1 MGPGVLIVTNGSND
15 YTGPTNLGGSG
26 ILQVATSGALS
37 SGQVKFNSGGQL
49 QIAGGVTL
57 ANSIVLNNASGK
69 ASDGAILAYGTSG
82 SSTLSGS
89 ITVNQSVVGAVFST
103 AGATLNVT
111 GTVTAATGQVIS
123 TRVGKFVFSGGGSA
137 DYFFNQSA
145 DIALGATDGL
155 PNNAVLD
162 LASVGTSTFDL
173 AGYSQTIR
181 GLTRI
186 SALTATV
193 TNSSASASVL
203 TLNVLSSDGGR
214 YTGDF
219 TYAGAITGN
228 LSILKTGAGTQT
240 LSGANSFIGG
250 TTVSAGTLKLG
261 SANALG
267 GDTGFNGPLTVNTG
281 GKMDIN
287 GQGSLAIGALA
298 GTAGTITDDGLQV
311 GASVLSVLSSTDSV
325 FAGAVNDG
333 SYRTLALIKEGAGVL
348 SLSGTS
354 NYTGITSV
362 YSGAINVRSTAALGS
377 TAVGTT
383 VFPGAALQI
392 QGSIVVA
399 EPLTFGG
406 DGASTA
412 TGALRNISGAN
423 TFSAPL
429 TVSSAAR
436 VNSDAGSLTLS
447 GPLTATGFALTFG
460 GAADV
465 TLSGPVSLGSA
476 SLAKDGAGTLS
487 LQGPLTLTGAVTI
500 TGGTLNVR
508 QSAALGSASGVTAE
522 AGSVVQLQGGITIA
536 SIPLVAPLL
545 QNVSGAN
552 TWSGAISP
560 RSGGALT
567 LRSDANTLAITGSLT
582 ATGLD
587 SIARTLTLT
596 GAGDGSIANAIS
608 GAASLVKSGAGT
620 WSLGSANS
628 YSVATAID
636 AGTLRASTAGA
647 FSLNS
652 IFTLANVSGAT
663 LDLNDTAQTLLALE
677 GGGSTGGS
685 VRLGASG
692 ALTVGSNVSFDGNVN
707 GTVLGTATVTKTGA
721 GTFTLGSTSTLTGT
735 VALNVN
741 GGKFVLAGNAG
752 LGVTTT
758 VASGATLAGTG
769 TLQGTTTLA
778 SGSTLQPGN
787 GAGGSLTVSNLI
799 FGGTA
804 SLRLADIDGGSA
816 SILNA
821 GTITANGGASTITI
835 YATKAGALANGTYDL
850 ITYTGLTGYSAFTLA
865 PGSIAGLN
873 GRQVSG
879 SFLSDTGSKITLTV
893 AGDSVRWHGDIAG
906 ITTDTAWHAAGSGV
920 QNMRIVPGGGA
931 TDFQAADAVVFNDQ
945 AATGT
950 VVISEADV
958 VPASLTIDNAAVT
971 YDFSGSKGITGA
983 TGIVKNGSGQAN
995 FANIGNNFT
1004 GGVVVNAGTLVFQ
1017 SAQTIG
1023 GGIIVNGGNLLLA
1036 SANTLSGNV
1045 ALNGSG
1051 SLTIGAAGALGT
1063 GNVVA
1068 FGSNASG
1075 EFKLAGNDVV
1085 IAGLTTS
1092 VLAGTPQVVNG
1103 VASTTATLTVDIASG
1118 TSTFAGVI
1126 ANGSLGTLA
1135 LAKSGA
1141 GTFVL
1146 TGANS
1151 FTGGTSITGGK
1162 LQVGQGGALANA
1174 VIGTGAS
1181 LAFVRPDS
1189 FSYAGSTSGLGSLD
1203 ISGGGNMTVTGTLA
1217 HAGGT
1222 TIALGQ
1228 ILALGTGSS
1237 ASGAGNIVVS
1247 GTLKVDAADS
1257 VAVDVPI
1264 SGPGDVNVSVG
1275 TLVLT
1280 QSNSYLGLTS
1290 VANGAVLQIGG
1301 GSVTGALPTSAV
1313 VTNDG
1318 KVVISRS
1325 GTYSFANSVNGTGG
1339 LTSRMVSS
1347 GNLTLAG
1354 VNGYSGVTTVDS
1366 GTLTIGSS
1374 DAWSNSTSVV
1384 IGSVGNAATLELNG
1398 FSKTFTS
1405 LSTAGT
1411 ASSQTILNSAAGTAT
1426 LTFTG
1431 AGTVNFGGNFVESAS
1446 NTRIGITYNGG
1457 GILGFNATNSYT
1469 GGTVIANG
1477 TGRLGADNAFSVGA
1491 LTLGGNAT
1499 IGTLDLNGFTQTVSS
1514 LSVGVG
1520 ATAAS
1525 QLIGNS
1531 STTADGV
1538 FNYAGGNA
1546 TIGVKIQDTLGS
1558 GSRNTGLT
1566 LSGVGTTI
1574 LTGPNTYSGQ
1584 TSIGATSIL
1593 QVGNFGTVGAVGTG
1607 AIVNSG
1613 SLIFARTD
1621 AYSLSA
1627 NNIIS
1632 GPGAIVLGS
1641 SGAISSAAPNQLNS
1655 TGILYF
1661 GSANAATV
1669 VSSLNLTNG
1678 AGVIGGLVVRT
1689 KSVAANTLV
1698 IGSGQTM
1705 LVRGNVTIG
1714 YSSSAVTDT
1723 RLTVSGAGTLSIG
1736 GIGNSSKYN
1745 VQIGG
1750 NVTDTYSNKAVLDLS
1765 GLATFYANL
1774 ATGSFRLGDATSS
1787 SGSAGTGGGG
1797 STLILAPVSTII
1809 AADIS
1814 TNSPVTVTE
1823 TFYLGSTSNLF
1834 QADTVNFAGDRAGLI
1849 LGFQTSSGSFKLR
1862 NRLGTGR
1869 SVLNIA
1875 NVSSTTAAAPVV
1887 TFDLNGHDVDLLV
1900 STLTLSAR
1908 SSTTGGNTTATL
1920 SVDTGILDANSV
1932 MISSRASNDV
1942 AVNTGTLNVGGALT
1956 FNVGVAGMTI
1966 GNSTVTTAGG
1976 GTVVATANIS
1986 GSAAVTILGPIFI
1999 GASSNIKGLVNSTLN
2014 ITGGTLD
2021 VRGNIGKGTGAGSSS
2036 VTSTFN
2042 FDNAVLN
2049 LNGFALG
2056 ASARPINNLNLRSG
2070 TLRNIGE
2077 INGGLGFAKTA
2088 GAFANNTLILEG
2100 INSFSGIFTITDGI
2114 VQVGTG
2120 STTGTLGS
2128 ASVINNAAL
2137 VINRSNAYAVANV
2150 ISGSGAVSVSGT
2162 GTITLSGNNSYA
2174 GTTTISSGLVSLAH
2188 SNALGDAGT
2197 GTSVSSSA
2205 SLELQ
2210 GGITVGAEAL
2220 TISGTGTATN
2230 GALRN
2235 LSGANIFG
2243 GTVTLVGATTI
2254 QSDAGSLTLN
2264 NATAIDAGTN
2274 DIAFTGAGNVNVAGA
2289 ITGTTT
2295 GLTKTG
2301 NGKLTLGGNSTF
2313 QGAVNVNAG
2322 IVSVNG
2328 GSGLG
2333 DSTSGTVV
2341 ASGAS
2346 LELQGNTNVTSEP
2359 LDLTGTGFGGTGALR
2374 NLSGNNTFGGT
2385 VTLSGDTVVQ
2395 SDAGTL
2401 TISGNISAGI
2411 RSLTIT
2417 GSSNTTLAGLMSGG
2431 LSSTLTKNGSGTLTL
2446 SGSYAF
2452 GGATTINDGTVTVGG
2467 ADAVS
2472 DFAFVNVNGGSLNV
2486 GSYDE
2491 TVGSVQLTSGSIV
2504 GSGGSLSST
2513 SSDFDVRSGTISGKL
2528 AGASGL
2534 IKTTS
2539 GTVVLSGA
2547 NTFTGPVAVNA
2558 GVLSFASGPNLGDAS
2573 STNVVAI
2580 NGGTLRYSGA
2590 SSASASQNVT
2600 VGISGGTIDAANKTG
2615 VLTLSGGLT
2624 GTTGILAKT
2633 GAGTVT
2639 FNTTADLG
2647 SGGVVVSQGIL
2658 NAGFTANGLGSL
2670 NVAAGATL
2678 NLFDNATLTT
2688 SGVALTLAGG
2698 SSLGFDVKA
2707 PGVSDKLVLG
2717 SAPTIS
2723 GIISINLNDL
2733 GGLTV
2738 GGYDLIS
2745 DATGN
2750 LSNAFWILGNAPTTL
2765 NYRLTTPGGSLLHLE
2780 ASQISYVYFTGA
2792 QNSSFL
2798 ANVSGNTNWS
2808 RNSDGTGD
2816 LGAPPATTDAL
2827 IFSAS
2832 NIAAGAKNLT
2842 LDGNVVTDSLI
2853 FNEIALVPS
2862 ISIGQGTGG
2871 ILTVSPGSSANGIAV
2886 NNNAGAITI
2895 SAPLI
2900 AYGAQT
2906 WSIASTGSLAL
2917 TGSVDFA
2924 GPISKTGAGTL
2935 TLSGA
2940 NTGAGGLNFVAGKLN
2955 LGSASALG
2963 SGLLQLGSGIGIE
2976 NVGGTALALSTS
2988 NAMVWKQGFTLQG
3001 NSLNFGAGAVTMT
3014 ENVTISA
3021 ASLTISGASLA
3032 NASTTVTLPTGGAS
3046 VLSMGMP
3053 IVGTYLP
3060 AATSVYAV
3068 NDDNS
3073 FLLTSNATGTYL
3085 NEVLTAYPT
3094 YAFDGVISDGG
3105 AGFTLTKTGNGFLA
3119 LGGIN
3124 TFSGA
3129 IDVQGGLLSVNSDAA
3144 LGNLANTVTLQ
3155 ANGSVN
3161 AGFRATESF
3170 STSRTFNLNA
3180 VDNAFAVST
3189 GKVLSLSSPFVF
3201 GASTNNLY
3209 KNSAGTLVLSADN
3222 SGWLGGLTVNAGVV
3236 RLTSVTAGG
3245 AGAFSVSPGSNL
3257 VGTALQLSGGFTWNN
3272 PITLQASAAQVLG
3285 GVDFGGQLQSYSGI
3299 NTLGGL
3305 ISMPYGAAIGSASG
3319 SKLSIMGG
3327 IYAGVNSTVG
3337 NTELRFVG
3345 DGDFV
3350 LSTTSLT
3357 NAPGTLYS
3365 VINKYGAGNFF
3376 IRSSNSTNVTDTAGR
3391 GLAVLQGSLTIGD
3404 NGTWRSKLFIENGAS
3419 VTVDDSTV
3427 NFNNGRFSSITGGQ
3441 YYDLSMRGGNFTLL
3455 GALSSTFSSYE
3466 NFNTMVYSRGANVLT
3481 LIQQNASGPQTI
3493 LAFRSAT
3500 AWGNATPAQTTAA
3513 SGASYLFRGI
3523 GETPASF
3530 RASVQFATDPTWPGE
3545 TGTADRANRAMIPW
3559 ALVDLSATG
3568 QGTSFATTGTM
3579 ASVGGPNSALVRY
3592 LRPLSSL
3599 EYEIN
3604 PSTIIGTTTG
3614 TVATSNLLLNDGSS
3628 YNVSGNATR
3637 NSLTMSGGSNLTIVD
3652 GAQFNLRTGGIL
3664 VRAGSASTIS
3674 GGVLYFPNNFS
3685 PLTIWTIGDL
3695 TINSSLAGGN
3705 GIANASAS
3713 LIKNGPGTLTI
3724 APVASTINGLGTT
3737 GTNSL
3742 SGQFVLNQGTL
3753 KLGAGI
3759 NNAIQPYNYFSAI
3772 SGTLDLNGTS
3782 LSTYGFFND
3791 STMPGNGANITS
3803 SNGTGHL
3810 MITTDI
3816 RTFSGTISGDVKF
3829 SKSGNGT
3836 FNLYS
3841 NLTYTGSTLIN
3852 GGQTVLY
3859 QDARLSATSAIDLNF
3874 GNLYLE
3880 NNNSWKDLADRINDA
3895 APITMRGGYLELR
3908 GRPQSN
3914 SSEFI
3919 GTTTLALGQSQL
3931 VVVSGAGADATA
3943 TLTIG
3948 NLVRNAGAVVNFT
3961 SGLGNSI
3968 KINNL
3973 NGTPF
3978 SPANLTNGIIGG
3990 WAVIG
3995 AVGTSTHHF
4004 ATYSSTYGVG
4014 AMGTPGF
4021 QAYSNAL
4028 TDVDTLTNATATSNL
4043 NISSVAGLTIP
4054 LAADK
4059 TINSLRFDNVGS
4071 STLDIAAG
4079 KTLTIGTGG
4088 IIMWSTNS
4096 QAIGAAGTSSNL
4108 TSSSGELIVEAQG
4121 GGTHYLRANLI
4132 GAGMAFVKTGNGTL
4146 QLEGIS
4152 SYDGGTYVDQGTLI
4166 ISSINGGGRIPLAAD
4181 PTKGLTITQGTVSA
4195 QVANAIDSGNE
4206 VIVNGGG
4213 VLRLFGD
4220 NTLRKLTI
4228 NNNGSATQSIVRS
4241 FNDPVGGTGDRGVLT
4256 IGVGGLVATSQ
4267 NILPLSYL
4275 EGRVDFGSSANVIN
4289 VAPISVNGVSDV
4301 DALRATLAIQAIV
4314 GSSGGIT
4321 KTGNGVLQF
4330 NAQYYSTGAFE
4341 VAAGGIKTGVVNAG
4355 SRLSRLTLGALARF
4369 DLNGLNTTWGSLEG
4383 SGDIFSSTGTPTLSV
4398 GFDNTP
4404 STFSGRLMRL
4414 NDAAYGLLT
4423 KVGSGV
4429 LTFDKAQ
4436 PSTGSFGAI
4445 TVSGGGITYAGD
4457 GAAFVSTTSSK
4468 SIFNVQAGGVL
4479 SLDNVS
4485 TNRNDRLGASAG
4497 GTVNMLGGKLIISG
4511 NAFGSTSETIDTL
4524 GLATGGGRIELVP
4537 DSNSQLSLLVTN
4549 LAAVGT
4555 GSLVIAGADGINM
4568 GAGFAD
4574 FQLSTPNM
4582 PGSQGFSGTQKAVRG
4597 DILISSTRNGLG
4609 DGFLTTDPF
4618 AGGWKALTA
4627 GDLNMTPTTWSAI
4640 DNAGVSSAVTM
4651 SSPTS
4656 VNTLTIDGSTTS
4668 LTSGLSATT
4677 FGKFGP
4683 AGTILTLTLANASAV
4698 LVKSGASH
4706 IGVGIVGSATQAP
4719 HFHVLTGATLDIDS
4733 FLGLGGTAGLI
4744 KSDGGLMSLN
4754 NPTAVTG
4761 LVTINGGTLRLN
4773 SGSDNTIPVIATTT
4787 SPTVTQFALNGQ
4799 DAVLDIGNKN
4809 QAVNALTSINSLPG
4823 MGGTVTGLAGATLTA
4838 VGNSTFSGSLTG
4850 GLSFQRSG
4858 NSTTTLTS
4866 PSTYTGAT
4874 IVRGGVLQLR
4884 DEASILNTSGVSI
4897 NFGELRWDNS
4907 GLSAAANPVRI
4918 AATTDIS
4925 LNGGLLN
4932 ISGGGGVDTNV
4943 SLGKLTA
4950 ASGSVQFFTQPFIN
4964 EGSSNL
4970 ITVANFVREDASRAV
4985 VNFHG
4990 YVGNGVNNSTGVNTM
5005 GSPGLTS
5012 SSRIFLQNING
5023 VPFTQANLVNG
5034 IIGGWAVA
5042 DAATFATYSD
5052 AYGLVQM
5059 GQTYYGV
5066 VAPDFTG
5073 TDITAS
5079 VAGGNY
5085 NDVTA
5090 SRTLTGA
5097 ISANSWR
5104 LMPTATQTITFN
5116 GANVTLGTGII
5127 SNATQTINLQATD
5140 ATSSLTTSGTDLY
5153 VYLNGTT
5160 MNFNVKLTGTFN
5172 LIRSGGGTMGLGS
5185 ASSAPSDND
5194 FQGTSYF
5201 MQGTTNLNGAAGRVV
5216 IPGDI
5221 VISGGSSATN
5231 TVLTMVTNSG
5241 QIAAASTVTIN
5252 GGGTLTLTGTN
5263 TLNAL
5268 RFNNDGAMATPTATT
5283 GTLLV
5288 LSSDTPIVA
5297 VNQSL
5302 VSTPSITGALQFSAT
5317 SPAITVNPGI
5327 AETGLLIS
5335 AVISNGGNTTL
5346 SKEGAGL
5353 LALSGAS
5360 TFTSG
5365 LTLNAG
5371 SLMFAANSATSGGFI
5386 TSGPI
5391 GRGTLRIGTGTT
5403 LLSDG
5408 TARTVG
5414 NSVIVSGDFAFG
5426 GRTAGA
5432 NVTLSGSVAFG
5443 AQNRVVSVVAPG
5455 VTATLNGQ
5463 LSSTAAAGSP
5473 GAVGLTKSGNGILV
5487 LGAATTN
5494 VNFGGASIV
5503 VAAGLLRN
5511 GIANAVPSG
5520 SLLSMSAGAGYDLN
5534 AFNQTIDAIGGAGFV
5549 TNSSLNTN
5557 STLTVGSTGNATFG
5571 GTLVDN
5577 SVASAGVSS
5586 LRLTKIGSGKLTL
5599 TGINA
5604 NVGQTTVNEGIL
5616 ELDGNGAFGS
5626 GNVDI
5631 AAGASVNVARTT
5643 DLLFTNSLQNIGDF
5657 RQTGAGITS
5666 LMSDNSM
5673 FTGKF
5678 YADAGILQVG
5688 NGTVAGDAGNVGNA
5702 TKIVTTTPGVFRF
5715 NLTTDFTNY
5724 TKVEGTGDYVQQ
5736 SGATLILGT
5745 NNPNFIGRAIAA
5757 HGTME
5762 AYAAGALSAAGRVVA
5777 ESGAT
5782 FKLTGSDALG
5792 TVSYGVPLTLNG
5804 TGIANATTYTGYL
5817 GDVTLNG
5824 GDLTSAASPNAAG
5837 SWILLGS
5844 VFATADST
5852 ITAQNVNVGLTSAT
5866 RDFNVDAG
5874 KVLTFS
5880 GSYTDVAP
5888 GISSLSKSG
5897 NGTLLMT
5904 GSAKT
5909 YKGTN
5914 TLIGGFLKF
5923 ADEAQLGASSATIHA
5938 NLMFAGGSVEYTGAG
5953 AFARKFLVKDGG
5965 AGFNANGVSNPFLVS
5980 GSDQMD
5986 FDNSTTSL
5994 GRPLTLSGSSSLAN
6008 TFTADLR
6015 ENADVG
6021 RAFSSIVKNGVG
6033 QWIIGGSGN
6042 MVNQDAEVSVNDGV
6056 LGFYLNALGGSS
6068 NTGNINLANGSTL
6081 RWESTNNQD
6090 IGGRLR
6096 VADGASAT
6104 MRFENT
6110 TNATTFASGFSFV
6123 SGSNTGTGALVK
6135 TGAGNLILAAANTFS
6150 GGLTIAEGKVTVN
6163 NSGALGSGTA
6173 TVSNVATLVVNNA
6186 VTNEIHVS
6194 GGSTQGGTLVAP
6206 VSLGNVT
6213 VGDHATVKR
6222 GAAIG
6227 SFTTTGMT
6235 LSSGA
6240 RLEFKIWDI
6249 QTKVAGVGYDQY
6261 SFGNLNLIGA
6271 SDTNRIVIKL
6281 ISLTDGTNLGAA
6293 GNFSQL
6299 QGTAGIHTFSFGS
6312 FNPLGLSLNANTNI
6326 NDLFTFDTSQFSY
6339 TGGSASSASLW
6350 SIDFNTANGAITL
6363 TAVPEPSTY
6372 GLGLGALALAVA
6384 AIRRRKRQEK
6394 KA

>member
-1 MGPGVLIVTNGSND
+1 
-15 YTGPTNLGGSG
+15 
-26 ILQVATSGALS
+26 
-37 SGQVKFNSGGQL
+37 
-49 QIAGGVTL
+49 
-57 ANSIVLNNASGK
+57 
-69 ASDGAILAYGTSG
+69 
-82 SSTLSGS
+82 
-89 ITVNQSVVGAVFST
+89 
-103 AGATLNVT
+103 
-111 GTVTAATGQVIS
+111 
-123 TRVGKFVFSGGGSA
+123 
-137 DYFFNQSA
+137 
-145 DIALGATDGL
+145 
-155 PNNAVLD
+155 
-162 LASVGTSTFDL
+162 
-173 AGYSQTIR
+173 
-181 GLTRI
+181 
-186 SALTATV
+186 
-193 TNSSASASVL
+193 
-203 TLNVLSSDGGR
+203 
-214 YTGDF
+214 
-219 TYAGAITGN
+219 
-228 LSILKTGAGTQT
+228 
-240 LSGANSFIGG
+240 
-250 TTVSAGTLKLG
+250 
-261 SANALG
+261 
-267 GDTGFNGPLTVNTG
+267 
-281 GKMDIN
+281 
-287 GQGSLAIGALA
+287 
-298 GTAGTITDDGLQV
+298 
-311 GASVLSVLSSTDSV
+311 
-325 FAGAVNDG
+325 
-333 SYRTLALIKEGAGVL
+333 
-348 SLSGTS
+348 
-354 NYTGITSV
+354 
-362 YSGAINVRSTAALGS
+362 
-377 TAVGTT
+377 
-383 VFPGAALQI
+383 
-392 QGSIVVA
+392 
-399 EPLTFGG
+399 
-406 DGASTA
+406 
-412 TGALRNISGAN
+412 
-423 TFSAPL
+423 
-429 TVSSAAR
+429 
-436 VNSDAGSLTLS
+436 
-447 GPLTATGFALTFG
+447 
-460 GAADV
+460 
-465 TLSGPVSLGSA
+465 
-476 SLAKDGAGTLS
+476 
-487 LQGPLTLTGAVTI
+487 
-500 TGGTLNVR
+500 
-508 QSAALGSASGVTAE
+508 
-522 AGSVVQLQGGITIA
+522 
-536 SIPLVAPLL
+536 
-545 QNVSGAN
+545 
-552 TWSGAISP
+552 
-560 RSGGALT
+560 
-567 LRSDANTLAITGSLT
+567 
-582 ATGLD
+582 
-587 SIARTLTLT
+587 
-596 GAGDGSIANAIS
+596 
-608 GAASLVKSGAGT
+608 
-620 WSLGSANS
+620 
-628 YSVATAID
+628 
-636 AGTLRASTAGA
+636 
-647 FSLNS
+647 
-652 IFTLANVSGAT
+652 
-663 LDLNDTAQTLLALE
+663 
-677 GGGSTGGS
+677 
-685 VRLGASG
+685 
-692 ALTVGSNVSFDGNVN
+692 
-707 GTVLGTATVTKTGA
+707 
-721 GTFTLGSTSTLTGT
+721 
-735 VALNVN
+735 
-741 GGKFVLAGNAG
+741 
-752 LGVTTT
+752 
-758 VASGATLAGTG
+758 
-769 TLQGTTTLA
+769 
-778 SGSTLQPGN
+778 
-787 GAGGSLTVSNLI
+787 
-799 FGGTA
+799 
-804 SLRLADIDGGSA
+804 
-816 SILNA
+816 
-821 GTITANGGASTITI
+821 
-835 YATKAGALANGTYDL
+835 
-850 ITYTGLTGYSAFTLA
+850 
-865 PGSIAGLN
+865 
-873 GRQVSG
+873 
-879 SFLSDTGSKITLTV
+879 
-893 AGDSVRWHGDIAG
+893 
-906 ITTDTAWHAAGSGV
+906 
-920 QNMRIVPGGGA
+920 
-931 TDFQAADAVVFNDQ
+931 
-945 AATGT
+945 
-950 VVISEADV
+950 
-958 VPASLTIDNAAVT
+958 
-971 YDFSGSKGITGA
+971 
-983 TGIVKNGSGQAN
+983 
-995 FANIGNNFT
+995 
-1004 GGVVVNAGTLVFQ
+1004 
-1017 SAQTIG
+1017 
-1023 GGIIVNGGNLLLA
+1023 
-1036 SANTLSGNV
+1036 
-1045 ALNGSG
+1045 
-1051 SLTIGAAGALGT
+1051 
-1063 GNVVA
+1063 
-1068 FGSNASG
+1068 
-1075 EFKLAGNDVV
+1075 
-1085 IAGLTTS
+1085 
-1092 VLAGTPQVVNG
+1092 
-1103 VASTTATLTVDIASG
+1103 
-1118 TSTFAGVI
+1118 
-1126 ANGSLGTLA
+1126 
-1135 LAKSGA
+1135 
-1141 GTFVL
+1141 
-1146 TGANS
+1146 
-1151 FTGGTSITGGK
+1151 
-1162 LQVGQGGALANA
+1162 
-1174 VIGTGAS
+1174 
-1181 LAFVRPDS
+1181 
-1189 FSYAGSTSGLGSLD
+1189 
-1203 ISGGGNMTVTGTLA
+1203 
-1217 HAGGT
+1217 
-1222 TIALGQ
+1222 
-1228 ILALGTGSS
+1228 
-1237 ASGAGNIVVS
+1237 
-1247 GTLKVDAADS
+1247 
-1257 VAVDVPI
+1257 
-1264 SGPGDVNVSVG
+1264 
-1275 TLVLT
+1275 
-1280 QSNSYLGLTS
+1280 
-1290 VANGAVLQIGG
+1290 
-1301 GSVTGALPTSAV
+1301 
-1313 VTNDG
+1313 
-1318 KVVISRS
+1318 
-1325 GTYSFANSVNGTGG
+1325 
-1339 LTSRMVSS
+1339 
-1347 GNLTLAG
+1347 
-1354 VNGYSGVTTVDS
+1354 
-1366 GTLTIGSS
+1366 
-1374 DAWSNSTSVV
+1374 
-1384 IGSVGNAATLELNG
+1384 
-1398 FSKTFTS
+1398 
-1405 LSTAGT
+1405 
-1411 ASSQTILNSAAGTAT
+1411 
-1426 LTFTG
+1426 
-1431 AGTVNFGGNFVESAS
+1431 
-1446 NTRIGITYNGG
+1446 
-1457 GILGFNATNSYT
+1457 
-1469 GGTVIANG
+1469 
-1477 TGRLGADNAFSVGA
+1477 LGADNAFSVGA

-1499 IGTLDLNGFTQTVSS
+1499 VGTLDLNGFTQTVLS

-1531 STTADGV
+1531 STTSDGI

-1584 TSIGATSIL
+1584 TSIGATSNL
-1593 QVGNFGTVGAVGTG
+1593 QVGSFGTVGAVGTG

-1621 AYSLSA
+1621 AYTLSA

-1714 YSSSAVTDT
+1714 YNSSAVTDT

-1736 GIGNSSKYN
+1736 GVGNSSKYN

-1765 GLATFYANL
+1765 GLSTFYANL
-1774 ATGSFRLGDATSS
+1774 ATGSFRLGDSTSS

-1875 NVSSTTAAAPVV
+1875 NVSSTTAATPVV
-1887 TFDLNGHDVDLLV
+1887 TFDLIGHDVDLLV

-1908 SSTTGGNTTATL
+1908 SSTTGSSTTATL
-1920 SVDTGILDANSV
+1920 SLDTGILDASSV

-1942 AVNTGTLNVGGALT
+1942 GVNTGTLNVGGALT

-1976 GTVVATANIS
+1976 GTVVAAANIS
-1986 GSAAVTILGPIFI
+1986 GSAAVTILGPIFL

-2036 VTSTFN
+2036 VISTFS

-2056 ASARPINNLNLRSG
+2056 ASARPIDNLNLRSG
-2070 TLRNIGE
+2070 TLRNVGE

-2100 INSFSGIFTITDGI
+2100 LNSFSGNFTISSGI

-2137 VINRSNAYAVANV
+2137 VINRSNAYTVANV
-2150 ISGSGAVSVSGT
+2150 ISGSGAVSVNGT
-2162 GTITLSGNNSYA
+2162 GTITLSGNNSFA

-2197 GTSVSSSA
+2197 GTSVSSGA

-2254 QSDAGSLTLN
+2254 QSDAGTLTLN

-2274 DIAFTGAGNVNVAGA
+2274 DIAFTGLGNTTVSGA

-2401 TISGNISAGI
+2401 TITGNISAGT

-2431 LSSTLTKNGSGTLTL
+2431 LSSTLTKNGSGILTL
-2446 SGSYAF
+2446 SGSNAF
-2452 GGATTINDGTVTVGG
+2452 GGATTINAGTVTVGG
-2467 ADAVS
+2467 INAVS
-2472 DFAFVNVNGGSLNV
+2472 DSAFVNVNGGSLNV

-2491 TVGSVQLTSGSIV
+2491 AVGSVQLTSGSII

-2513 SSDFDVRSGTISGKL
+2513 SDFDVRSGTISGKL

-2615 VLTLSGGLT
+2615 TLTLSGGLT

-2647 SGGVVVSQGIL
+2647 TGGVVVSQGIL

-2678 NLFDNATLTT
+2678 NLFDSATLTT
-2688 SGVALTLAGG
+2688 SGVALTLVDG

-2707 PGVSDKLVLG
+2707 PGVSDKLVL
-2717 SAPTIS
+2717 SASTIS

-2733 GGLTV
+2733 GGLAV

-2750 LSNAFWILGNAPTTL
+2750 LGSAFWILGNAPTTL

-2780 ASQISYVYFTGA
+2780 ASQITYAYFTGA

-2827 IFSAS
+2827 IFGAS
-2832 NIAAGAKNLT
+2832 NIDAGAKNLT
-2842 LDGNVVTDSLI
+2842 LDGNVLTDSLI
-2853 FNEIALVPS
+2853 FNPIALVPS

-2906 WSIASTGSLAL
+2906 WSIAGTGINGSSLAL
-2917 TGSVDFA
+2917 TSSVDFA

-2963 SGLLQLGSGIGIE
+2963 TGLLQLGSGIGIE
-2976 NVGGTALALSTS
+2976 NVGGTALSLSTS

-3021 ASLTISGASLA
+3021 ASLTITGASLA

-3073 FLLTSNATGTYL
+3073 FLLTSAATGAYL
-3085 NEVLTAYPT
+3085 NQVLTAYPT

-3144 LGNLANTVTLQ
+3144 LGNLANPVTLS

-3161 AGFRATESF
+3161 TGFRATESF

-3201 GASTNNLY
+3201 GAPTNNLY
-3209 KNSAGTLVLSADN
+3209 KNSAGTLVLSANN

-3236 RLTSVTAGG
+3236 RLTSVTSGG
-3245 AGAFSVSPGSNL
+3245 DGAFSVSPGSNL

-3285 GVDFGGQLQSYSGI
+3285 GVDFGGQLQSYSGV
-3299 NTLGGL
+3299 NYLGGL

-3327 IYAGVNSTVG
+3327 IYAGVDSTVG

-3357 NAPGTLYS
+3357 TAPGTLYS
-3365 VINKYGAGNFF
+3365 VINKYGTGNFS
-3376 IRSSNSTNVTDTAGR
+3376 INSSNSTSVLDTAGR
-3391 GLAVLQGSLTIGD
+3391 GLAVLQGSLTIGA

-3427 NFNNGRFSSITGGQ
+3427 NFNNGRFSSIPGGL

-3466 NFNTMVYSRGANVLT
+3466 NFNTLVHSRGANVLT

-3493 LAFRSAT
+3493 LAFRSTT
-3500 AWGNATPAQTTAA
+3500 AWANATPAQTTAA

-3523 GETPASF
+3523 GDTPASY
-3530 RASVQFATDPTWPGE
+3530 RASVQFAVEPSMPGE
-3545 TGTADRANRAMIPW
+3545 TGTADKANRAMMPW
-3559 ALVDLSATG
+3559 ALVDLSPTG
-3568 QGTSFATTGTM
+3568 QGTSFATT
-3579 ASVGGPNSALVRY
+3579 SPGPAGALSRY
-3592 LRPLSSL
+3592 LRPLNSY
-3599 EYEIN
+3599 EYEAN
-3604 PSTIIGTTTG
+3604 PSSIIGTTTG
-3614 TVATSNLLLNDGSS
+3614 TVATSNLLLNDGTSF
-3628 YNVSGNATR
+3628 NVSGNATR

-3674 GGVLYFPNNFS
+3674 GGVLYFPNTFS

-3705 GIANASAS
+3705 GIAAASAS

-3759 NNAIQPYNYFSAI
+3759 NNAIQPYNYFSAM

-3810 MITTDI
+3810 MITTDA
-3816 RTFSGTISGDVKF
+3816 RNFSGTISGDVKF

-3852 GGQTVLY
+3852 GGLTVLY

-3908 GRPQSN
+3908 GRPQGN

-3931 VVVSGAGADATA
+3931 VVVAGAGADAIA
-3943 TLTIG
+3943 TLTID

-3961 SGLGNSI
+3961 SGLGSRI
-3968 KINNL
+3968 KVNNL
-3973 NGTPF
+3973 NGTSF

-3990 WAVIG
+3990 WAVVG

-4021 QAYSNAL
+4021 QAYSNVL

-4054 LAADK
+4054 LAVDK

-4096 QAIGAAGTSSNL
+4096 QVIGAAGTSSNL

-4121 GGTHYLRANLI
+4121 AGTHYLRSNLI
-4132 GAGMAFVKTGNGTL
+4132 GAGMAFVKSGNGTL
-4146 QLEGIS
+4146 QLEGFS

-4166 ISSINGGGRIPLAAD
+4166 ISSTNGGGRIPLAAD
-4181 PTKGLTITQGTVSA
+4181 PTKGLIITQGTVSA

-4220 NTLRKLTI
+4220 NTIRKLTI

-4355 SRLSRLTLGALARF
+4355 SRLSRLTLGSLARF
-4369 DLNGLNTTWGSLEG
+4369 DLNGLNTTWGSLAG

-4457 GAAFVSTTSSK
+4457 GAGFVSTTSSK
-4468 SIFNVQAGGVL
+4468 SIFNVQTGGVL
-4479 SLDNVS
+4479 TLDNAS

-4497 GTVNMLGGKLIISG
+4497 GTVNMQGGKLIITG
-4511 NAFGSTSETIDTL
+4511 NALGSTSETINTL

-4537 DSNSQLSLLVTN
+4537 DSNSQLSLIVTN

-4555 GSLVIAGADGINM
+4555 GSLVIAGADGINV
-4568 GAGFAD
+4568 GTGFAD
-4574 FQLSTPNM
+4574 FQLSNPNM
-4582 PGSQGFSGTQKAVRG
+4582 PGTQGFTGTSKAVRG

-4618 AGGWKALTA
+4618 GGGWKALTSV
-4627 GDLNMTPTTWSAI
+4627 DLNVAPTTWT
-4640 DNAGVSSAVTM
+4640 DTENAGVSSGVTM

-4656 VNTLTIDGSTTS
+4656 VNTLTIDGTTTS

-4754 NPTAVTG
+4754 TPTAVTG

-4773 SGSDNTIPVIATTT
+4773 SGSANTIPVIATTT

-4809 QAVNALTSINSLPG
+4809 QAVNALTSVNSLPG

-4838 VGNSTFSGSLTG
+4838 VGTSTFSGSLTG

-4874 IVRGGVLQLR
+4874 TVRGGVLQLR

-4932 ISGGGGVDTNV
+4932 ITGGGGVDTNV

-4950 ASGSVQFFTQPFIN
+4950 AAGSVQLFTQPFIN
-4964 EGSSNL
+4964 EGSSNR

-4990 YVGNGVNNSTGVNTM
+4990 YVGNGVNNSTGVNTL

-5052 AYGLVQM
+5052 AYGVVQM
-5059 GQTYYGV
+5059 GATYYGV
-5066 VAPDFTG
+5066 LAPAFTG
-5073 TDITAS
+5073 ADITAS

-5097 ISANSWR
+5097 IAANSWR

-5127 SNATQTINLQATD
+5127 SNSTQTINLQATD

-5172 LIRSGGGTMGLGS
+5172 LIRTGGGTMGLGS
-5185 ASSAPSDND
+5185 ASSSPSDND

-5221 VISGGSSATN
+5221 VISGSSSATN

-5252 GGGTLTLTGTN
+5252 GGGTFTLTGTN

-5268 RFNNDGAMATPTATT
+5268 RFNNDGAMATPTAAT

-5302 VSTPSITGALQFSAT
+5302 VSTPSITGTVQFSAT
-5317 SPAITVNPGI
+5317 APAITVNSGI
-5327 AETGLLIS
+5327 AETGLLIA

-5346 SKEGAGL
+5346 SKEGTGL

-5386 TSGPI
+5386 TTGPV

-5426 GRTAGA
+5426 GRTSGA

-5443 AQNRVVSVVAPG
+5443 SQNRVVSVVAPG

-5463 LSSTAAAGSP
+5463 LTSTAAAGSP

-5487 LGAATTN
+5487 LGAATSN
-5494 VNFGGASIV
+5494 ANFGGASIV

-5511 GIANAVPSG
+5511 GIVNAVPSG
-5520 SLLSMSAGAGYDLN
+5520 SLLSMSDGAGYDLN

-5549 TNSSLNTN
+5549 TNSSLNTTA
-5557 STLTVGSTGNATFG
+5557 TLTVGSTGNATFG

-5577 SVASAGVSS
+5577 SVASAGASN

-5626 GNVDI
+5626 GKVDI

-5643 DLLFTNSLQNIGDF
+5643 DLLFMNSLQNVGDF
-5657 RQTGAGITS
+5657 HQTGAGMTS
-5666 LMSDNSM
+5666 LMSDNSL
-5673 FTGKF
+5673 FSGKF

-5688 NGTVAGDAGNVGNA
+5688 NGTLAGDLGNVGNA

-5736 SGATLILGT
+5736 SAATLILGT
-5745 NNPNFIGRAIAA
+5745 NNPNFVGRAIAA

-5824 GDLTSAASPNAAG
+5824 GDLTSSASPNAAG

-5852 ITAQNVNVGLTSAT
+5852 ITAQNVNVGLTSAS

-5909 YKGTN
+5909 YQGTN
-5914 TLIGGFLKF
+5914 TLKGGFLKF
-5923 ADEAQLGASSATIHA
+5923 ADEAQLGASSATTHA
-5938 NLMFAGGSVEYTGAG
+5938 NLMFAGGSLEYTGAG
-5953 AFARKFLVKDGG
+5953 AFARMFLVKDGG
-5965 AGFNANGVSNPFLVS
+5965 AGFNANGVTNPFLVS
-5980 GSDQMD
+5980 GSVQMD
-5986 FDNSTTSL
+5986 FDDTAPSL

-6042 MVNQDAEVSVNDGV
+6042 MVNQDAQVSVNAGV
-6056 LGFYLNALGGSS
+6056 LGFYMNALGGSG
-6068 NTGNINLANGSTL
+6068 NTGNINLANSSTL

-6110 TNATTFASGFSFV
+6110 TNATTFANGFSFV
-6123 SGSNTGTGALVK
+6123 AGLNTGTGALVK
-6135 TGAGNLILAAANTFS
+6135 TGAGDLILAAANTFS
-6150 GGLTIAEGKVTVN
+6150 GGLTIAQGKVTVN

-6194 GGSTQGGTLVAP
+6194 GNGTQGGTLVAP
-6206 VSLGNVT
+6206 VSLGNVS
-6213 VGDHATVKR
+6213 VGDHATVMR

-6235 LSSGA
+6235 LSGGA

-6249 QTKVAGVGYDQY
+6249 NPRAPGVGYDQY
-6261 SFGNLNLIGA
+6261 DFGNLDLSGA
-6271 SDTNRIVIKL
+6271 SVSNRVVIKL

-6293 GNFSQL
+6293 GDLSLMWGAPRQ
-6299 QGTAGIHTFSFGS
+6299 QFSFGS
-6312 FNPLGLSLNANTNI
+6312 FNTAGLNLGANNAANI
-6326 NDLFTFDTSQFSY
+6326 SDLFTFDTSQFTY
-6339 TGGSASSASLW
+6339 TGGTASSASLW
-6350 SIDFNTANGAITL
+6350 AIDLNTANGAITL

-6372 GLGLGALALAVA
+6372 GLGLGALALAAA
-6384 AIRRRKRQEK
+6384 AIRRRRRLEK
-6394 KA
+6394 KD